1 MPIDL
6 LAVADSLA
14 ACPGRL
20 YLAYSGGIDSQVLLH
35 LCASNRE
42 LRPRLT
48 AAHVHHGL
56 QSQADAWELHCR
68 QQADALDVAFYSVRV
83 DARAAGGQSPEA
95 AAREARYQA
104 LGALI
109 QSGDALL
116 VAQHRE
122 DQLETLLLQLFRGAG
137 VQGLA
142 AMPASAAFGKG
153 RLLRPLLDV
162 GKAEIRQYAAR
173 HQLRWVEDP
182 SNADTDFDRNYLR
195 NAILPLLKNR
205 WPALDKTVSRSARH
219 CAESQ
224 QLLSHYSQ
232 ALLTALSDPRDHSLD
247 LDGLRGLSDAEQS
260 WTLRAWMRALR
271 LQMPSEAVL
280 NTLKSQFLAA
290 NGDPSLHFQGHRIR
304 RYRQRLYCLEDRKFR
319 PAEQQVWPQS
329 AERISLSNGYALTL
343 TPTDSGIS
351 RQLWQAGQVEL
362 KPRQGGERLKLPGR
376 HGHHCLKKLYQAAGI
391 PPWERDS
398 RPLLYIDGR
407 LAGVPGLWID
417 EWAWTLA
424 ENACYR
430 IDCRH
435 EDLAPALLR
444 QGE

>member
-6 LAVADSLA
+6 LAVADSFA
-14 ACPGRL
+14 EYSGRL
-20 YLAYSGGIDSQVLLH
+20 YVAYSGGIDSQVLLH
-35 LCASNRE
+35 VCAANRE
-42 LRPRLT
+42 LRPRIT

-68 QQADALDVAFYSVRV
+68 QQADALEVAFYSVRV

-104 LGALI
+104 LSALI
-109 QSGDALL
+109 QTGDALL

-137 VQGLA
+137 VPGLA
-142 AMPASAAFGKG
+142 AMPASAPFGKG

-182 SNADTDFDRNYLR
+182 SNASVDFDRNFLR
-195 NAILPLLKNR
+195 NDIVPLLKSR

-219 CAESQ
+219 CAESLQ
-224 QLLSHYSQ
+224 MLTHYSQ
-232 ALLTALSDPRDHSLD
+232 TLLTGLSDPRDHSLD
-247 LDGLRGLSDAEQS
+247 LDGLRCLADAEQS
-260 WTLRAWMRALR
+260 WVLRAWIRS
-271 LQMPSEAVL
+271 LQLKMPSEALL

-290 NGDPSLHFQGHRIR
+290 NGDPALHFQGHWIR
-304 RYRQRLYCLEDRKFR
+304 RYRQRLYCLEDRQLR
-319 PAEQQVWPQS
+319 PPERQVWLQS
-329 AERISLSNGYALTL
+329 AERIILSNGYALTL

-351 RQLWQAGQVEL
+351 RQLWRAGQVEL
-362 KPRQGGERLKLPGR
+362 KPRQGRERLKLPGR

-407 LAGVPGLWID
+407 LAGVPGLWTD
-417 EWAWTLA
+417 EWAWALA
-424 ENACYR
+424 ENACYQIEYR
-430 IDCRH
+430 QTDCAEAFH
-435 EDLAPALLR
+435 R
-444 QGE
+444 QVE